1 MTPTIRQVASVPT
14 NTPAPPQAPS
24 ALTTAQQLI
33 LNKNCKDGEVY
44 IAETKQCF
52 PTTQVTAG
60 GVTIF
65 PLEPGEKCW
74 PFCFL
79 RCPNGSTETYNDAIC
94 KPALVPDPALNS
106 ARGGTREDYPRVAPV
121 APVPSTTLRP
131 VAVPTPKVPKTEADC
146 DAEFAAGRMTERD
159 YEKCLMAAQ
168 GVSPAIAGAP
178 SSFGG
183 LSLIQRA
190 EFSPIEQPKKEV
202 TCYGANDVSIPEN
215 AVATGEDYGDAPTE
229 MNDNQ
234 RWRCVPHPK
243 DPTLGMWEQC
253 PGCPL
258 SVIPSY
264 LGKAEEY
271 IKEAEEFVS
280 QQNDFLA
287 CKSEGQA
294 DSKCVEELKKN
305 LAEGQKNLL
314 DTKIGVEWK
323 KTISDLI
330 EKIKR

>member
-14 NTPAPPQAPS
+14 NTPAPPQAPRT
-24 ALTTAQQLI
+24 LTTAQQLV

-44 IAETKQCF
+44 IPETKQCF

-60 GVTIF
+60 IGGSPTPLSPGDKCFPNCHTQCQYGSSGIF
-65 PLEPGEKCW
+65 GNATCDSKPISSPQSPSILPPESDCDLFGGGDNNCKDN
-74 PFCFL
+74 
-79 RCPNGSTETYNDAIC
+79 CPNGFYIWGKC

-183 LSLIQRA
+183 LSPGERD
-190 EFSPIEQPKKEV
+190 EQNVVENKPKKEV

-215 AVATGEDYGDAPTE
+215 AVATGEQYGDPTV

-234 RWRCVPHPK
+234 RWRCVPNPK

-264 LGKAEEY
+264 LARPR
-271 IKEAEEFVS
+271 
-280 QQNDFLA
+280 N
-287 CKSEGQA
+287 
-294 DSKCVEELKKN
+294 
-305 LAEGQKNLL
+305 
-314 DTKIGVEWK
+314 T
-323 KTISDLI
+323 
-330 EKIKR
+330 